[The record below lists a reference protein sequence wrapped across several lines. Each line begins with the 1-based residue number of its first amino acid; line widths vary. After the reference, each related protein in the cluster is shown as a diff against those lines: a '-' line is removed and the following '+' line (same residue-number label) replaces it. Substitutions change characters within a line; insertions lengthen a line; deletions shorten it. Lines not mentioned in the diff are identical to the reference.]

1 MNETHATVEPLLS
14 AYLDGELNPARR
26 QQVAAHLATCAL
38 CTQELAQL
46 QAGDDA
52 LAGLPPPPLAPPL
65 APPLRRR
72 LRRQGA
78 RLALAGGLIALTALS
93 LRDTARRLAIMR
105 RTDLPLWGRLGLV
118 TSHLLLVGPLVA
130 LCVELG
136 RDVRQ
141 LVEYAW
147 LSDDDGTN
155 DADGATRDVQTESTH
170 GDVQP

>member
-1 MNETHATVEPLLS
+1 MNEAHDTLGPLLS
-14 AYLDGELNPARR
+14 AYLDGELDSARR

-38 CTQELAQL
+38 CAQELAQL

-93 LRDTARRLAIMR
+93 LRDTARRLAIVR

-118 TSHLLLVGPLVA
+118 TSHLLLVAPLVA
-130 LCVELG
+130 LCVELV

-147 LSDDDGTN
+147 LSDDETG
-155 DADGATRDVQTESTH
+155 DAEEAASTTRNAQ
-170 GDVQP
+170 GDFRS